1 MHFSLSLFCAKT
13 VKAYEQDNYFGS
25 LNKNTEIAMNIAR
38 TEKINK
44 KTQTDPAI
52 PYMLDATL
60 QSSLSSVLLS
70 ARGNPYKLL
79 SQTLLEKLNS
89 QFGYTLEEPK
99 SKEIDKSNP
108 TPEAFA
114 TDMALMMSD
123 FLVKFSRNRD
133 DRNSQYC
140 ANEFLVQALH
150 AVNEGFCET
159 KEILSTFGSIPSQFS
174 NDMEKI
180 YEHLMGKIDLALNG
194 SQLGKPVS

>member
-1 MHFSLSLFCAKT
+1 
-13 VKAYEQDNYFGS
+13 
-25 LNKNTEIAMNIAR
+25 MNIAR